1 MSPQRVAD
9 DDRGRFV
16 HIEPEQAAGPLPGKP
31 DNEFAV

>member
-31 DNEFAV
+31 DNEFAA